1 MTESLATRLRRTIR
15 DVPDFPKPGILFR
28 DITTVL
34 LDGNLVRECLEAMWR
49 PYEGEAQ
56 VIAGIESRGFIL
68 GASIAAQYSLPFV
81 PLRKPGK
88 LPAATHRESYAL
100 EYGTD
105 ALEIHQDAVRP
116 GTKVLIVD
124 DLLATGG
131 TASAAARLVE
141 QCGGDVLGL
150 SFLVELADLGGRS
163 RLDGRRVDALLTY
176 E

>member
-1 MTESLATRLRRTIR
+1 VSEPLAPRLRRTIR

-34 LDGNLVRECLEAMWR
+34 LDGQLVDDCLRAMWE
-49 PYEGEAQ
+49 PFAKDVQ
-56 VIAGIESRGFIL
+56 IIAGIESRGFIL
-68 GASIAAQYSLPFV
+68 GASLAAFYKLPFV

-88 LPAATHRESYAL
+88 LPAATHREAYAL

-105 ALEIHQDAVRP
+105 ALEIHQDAIPAGSR
-116 GTKVLIVD
+116 VLIVD

-131 TASAAARLVE
+131 TASAAARLIE
-141 QCGGDVLGL
+141 RSGGDVLGL
-150 SFLVELADLGGRS
+150 SFLVELADLRGRD
-163 RLDGRRVDALLTY
+163 RLEGRRVEALLTY